1 MPVDPE
7 RYKIFEIRPPDEEQ
21 WASREELFNA
31 HGYNFRPRL
40 RRDWVP
46 SWRGTGESPLHRE
59 DGQVSRVFRPLYH
72 PHHPC

>member
-1 MPVDPE
+1 MSVDPE

-31 HGYNFRPRL
+31 HGYKFRPRL